1 MFLFLFR
8 PWDIFQSVA
17 DEPNTSALQNTTLIK
32 MIKIV
37 FYVLLF
43 LIVLGTT
50 VTQKLSLFALI
61 DQQVTQFPIYTY
73 ILSESIDFKIIN
85 AKKKSILIFV
95 KFKKKI
101 LVQKS
106 LINVSIIRGSFLL
119 LIFYN

>member
-1 MFLFLFR
+1 MYAINNDRLKIFSESNYMPCLLFLFLFR

-61 DQQVTQFPIYTY
+61 DQQVTQFHIYTY

-85 AKKKSILIFV
+85 AKKKSVLIFV
-95 KFKKKI
+95 KFKK
-101 LVQKS
+101 
-106 LINVSIIRGSFLL
+106 RF
-119 LIFYN
+119 